1 MVLDEPKEED
11 KVFEYE
17 SLKMVV
23 ANELLGELGTVTVDY
38 SDSAWRSGFSITS
51 SNSLRG
57 AGGGGGCC

>member
-23 ANELLGELGTVTVDY
+23 ANDLLDELGSVTVDY
-38 SDSAWRSGFSITS
+38 HDSAWKSGFSIS
-51 SNSLRG
+51 SSKALRG